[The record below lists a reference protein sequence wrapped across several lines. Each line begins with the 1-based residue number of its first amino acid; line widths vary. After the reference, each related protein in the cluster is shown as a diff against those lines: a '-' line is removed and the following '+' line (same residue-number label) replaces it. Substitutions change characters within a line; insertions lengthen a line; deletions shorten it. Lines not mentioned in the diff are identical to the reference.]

1 MSLVA
6 ITVLDKMEAILNL
19 AALLDLRKLAKPSYH
34 LSQWI
39 FTDIKSEKHL
49 EKGRQIIVLVAYTI
63 LDKMAAVLDLA
74 AILDFRKWV
83 KWCS

>member
-1 MSLVA
+1 MSIVA

-19 AALLDLRKLAKPSYH
+19 AAILDLRKLAKSSYH

-49 EKGRQIIVLVAYTI
+49 EKRKANNCLSGIHHFRQNGGHFGFGCHLG
-63 LDKMAAVLDLA
+63 
-74 AILDFRKWV
+74 F
-83 KWCS
+83 